1 MSKTKAG
8 PTVSESSVSTPK
20 IPKAREPK
28 RKRSKMGQ
36 EKKRRKFSR
45 FGSST
50 IAQISIVVYNI
61 EEVAENWAALL
72 DVPVPE
78 IYVSL
83 PEEDAETRYMGQPTR
98 GRARI
103 AFFHLRQI
111 ILELI
116 EPIDGPSIWNDQL
129 IARGQS
135 LHHIAINV
143 KEMNKR
149 LPHLAKEGW
158 SVIQSGKH
166 SSGRYAY
173 LDGTAHFGTVLE
185 LLEDDLT

>member
-1 MSKTKAG
+1 MAAKPKSTSSDSTSAARSGSAKPELKKAKG
-8 PTVSESSVSTPK
+8 KQKP
-20 IPKAREPK
+20 
-28 RKRSKMGQ
+28 
-36 EKKRRKFSR
+36 RRKFSR

-61 EEVAENWAALL
+61 EEAAENWAALL

-83 PEEDAETRYMGQPTR
+83 PEEEGETRYLGQPTP

-103 AFFHLRQI
+103 TFFKLRQI
-111 ILELI
+111 YLELI
-116 EPIDGPSIWNDQL
+116 EPINGPSVWNDSL
-129 IARGQS
+129 ITRGQS
-135 LHHIAINV
+135 LHHITIKV
-143 KEMNKR
+143 KGLEKR
-149 LPHLAKEGW
+149 LTRYKKEGW

-173 LDGTAHFGTVLE
+173 LDGTAHFGAILE
-185 LLEDDLT
+185 LLEDE